1 VPDAPDQPYLRVDA
15 QLARTWEAEWRG
27 IAFSLTPYVKVL
39 NALNRRD
46 GIFYYYDR
54 GTDSKARAL
63 AGLPV
68 LPIIGLD
75 WKF

>member
-1 VPDAPDQPYLRVDA
+1 
-15 QLARTWEAEWRG
+15 
-27 IAFSLTPYVKVL
+27 VL

-54 GTDSKARAL
+54 GAGAEARAL

-68 LPIIGLD
+68 LPIVGLD
-75 WKF
+75 WRF